1 MSVWKLWKPMFDAW
15 EGATSEYLE
24 KVMRSPTVL
33 EPGAA
38 WLTTMMRLKAA
49 GDEATATLWGSLGL
63 PTRRD
68 QERTLHLLH
77 QLQSRMIDLEER
89 LEDAERRAS
98 ESDPPGPKHP
108 RERAA

>member
-1 MSVWKLWKPMFDAW
+1 MSVWELWKPIFDVW

-38 WLTTMMRLKAA
+38 WLTTVMKLKAA
-49 GDEATATLWGSLGL
+49 GDEATATFWGSLGL

-68 QERTLHLLH
+68 QERSMHALN
-77 QLQSRMIDLEER
+77 QLQSRLMDLEEK
-89 LEDAERRAS
+89 LAEIRAQQQAA
-98 ESDPPGPKHP
+98 PKG
-108 RERAA
+108 

>member
-24 KVMRSPTVL
+24 KVLRSPTVL

-38 WLTTMMRLKAA
+38 WLTAMMKLKAA
-49 GDEATATLWGSLGL
+49 GDEATATFWGSLGL

-98 ESDPPGPKHP
+98 ESDPPDRPGRSGK
-108 RERAA
+108 AA

>member
-15 EGATSEYLE
+15 EGATSEYLD
-24 KVMRSPTVL
+24 KVLRSPSVL

-38 WLTTMMRLKAA
+38 WLTTMMKLKAA
-49 GDEATATLWGSLGL
+49 SDEATATFWGSLGL

-98 ESDPPGPKHP
+98 EPPRSGQGTQG
-108 RERAA
+108 RVA